1 MPIRSIYH
9 ISDIHIRAGDSER
22 SREQEYNA
30 AFENLFELL
39 KTFPSIDDKGLIVVT
54 GDLFHNKSLI
64 GPPGIEI
71 AVQLLQGLSEIAPT
85 VIIRGNH
92 DYRQDM
98 PDEKDLIT
106 AIMKYNI
113 PNLHYFNESGN
124 YEIENIGIG
133 LVAIQNALLA
143 NATSGVTKTLPA
155 FPSVSDFSPDITH
168 RVALFHGSITR
179 ARLQNGT
186 LYESGEGYPLEW
198 FDEYDLVLLGDIHL
212 QQVNRATKTGFDGSS
227 IGNATR
233 LNTYKTQKGTWAYPG
248 SLIQQDF
255 GESLLGHGL
264 LHWDLEKGQVTEYH
278 IHNTYGV
285 VKLQVDAEQNLNV
298 ILQKDTL
305 MSLEKAI
312 KMPWFPSQIH
322 CRVLGKGIKCNAL
335 LLDDIRRTLQ
345 DHKLLVLSISEMYP
359 PAQNHVFS
367 SRNETVLPT
376 YETKTPEGEE
386 SNDLASLNNPETWI
400 QYIQENCKDDSV
412 QKNNMWTTW
421 IQKPDTVLVPKNSIP
436 VALLPGIQIQ
446 NDKLY
451 KHVEAFRKEQEQ
463 QEREAGIQGTVTL
476 KHIEWSWLF
485 NYGPKNHYN
494 FTEAESK
501 LAILNA
507 KNGCGKSNFFEI
519 ICYAIFGKG
528 FPSRENSN
536 YTTAILNSQIPE
548 DENAYTK
555 IIFAINGKDYYIERI
570 FRIHS
575 NQRSIDYKKGSPCII
590 ALPSFEIVFQG
601 AKAVKDWIENTIGE
615 EKTFLASCM
624 LTQDGDCNFFTMEKG
639 EQKKL
644 IDNVF
649 SLNAVQKLELLLK
662 EACKAH
668 GTVSENLQ
676 AYLAGRKE
684 RKGVVE
690 ASKDVL
696 EQKLEEIEGQ
706 LMELEGNIQSAH
718 KKWSHLSP
726 RTFLKDKADYE
737 AELAGIHVEEGDVP
751 DLERL
756 KSERAVLTSK
766 VNPKA
771 KPSSKPDWPVM
782 REEGLEQSIQQW
794 SAEVYS
800 PQFEGL
806 DNEEERDPSLKSIA
820 ACRSALDEK
829 RIWQEGWKR
838 TKGFPFA
845 YKEGSEKDLE
855 KAEQELKAFEG
866 NGSKGGRPFTQDYS
880 KDKVAMLKKTLAPM
894 KPAADS
900 LQRISVLEKHAQEY
914 PKIESAWKT
923 CLKDLTNYTALIKEY
938 ETFPSN
944 PNCSA
949 CRAQPWKAAFE
960 DAKEQKVKLTAEKR
974 RLKPL
979 MDQYDNEFSGL
990 DEIQTLLKTERDGLA
1005 QRVGLEEQIQFIELA
1020 LKERELRETVEALR
1034 QSCQYHREEQDW
1046 SIRGRGVLLQLRVL
1060 LRESIEKASEWISW
1074 YQWKV
1079 KERLLEVEASIEQ
1092 GEKRRKH
1099 KELSGIVAAFEYWT
1113 REQRLVEERQELQLV
1128 AGRIQEE
1135 IQRLEAADGEA
1146 VKDALRE
1153 VDVRQELLKV
1163 LSVGFKGYRE
1173 WLYTKKL
1180 GPMLQEAVSGLLEH
1194 MCEGRPLFLEPEWL
1208 GSIDTFSWF
1217 LRDGVN
1223 RTIIEKASG
1232 FQRFITGM
1240 AMRIAMSHLGICKV
1254 VYENLII
1261 DEGFT
1266 ACDGENLEK
1275 VPAFLKKLLKD
1286 KLYKGVMLATH
1297 LEDLKACG
1305 DKQVGIERDG
1315 ITGMARLCVGTY
1327 VSAEA
1332 PKEPKVRKSVK
1343 NKLVI

>member
-22 SREQEYNA
+22 SREEEYNT

-39 KTFPSIDDKGLIVVT
+39 KTFPSIEDEGLIVVA
-54 GDLFHNKSLI
+54 GDIFHNKSII

-71 AVQLLQGLSEIAPT
+71 AVQLLQGLATIAPT
-85 VIIRGNH
+85 VVIRGNH

-113 PNLHYFNESGN
+113 SDRLSYLDDEEPEC

-133 LVAIQNALLA
+133 IVPIKKALLA
-143 NATSGVTKTLPA
+143 NATSGVATTLPP
-155 FPSVSDFSPDITH
+155 FPPISEFSPHITH
-168 RVALFHGSITR
+168 KIALFHGSITR
-179 ARLQNGT
+179 AKLQNG
-186 LYESGEGYPLEW
+186 YESGDGYPLEW

-212 QQVNRATKTGFDGSS
+212 QQVNRATKVGFDGSAV
-227 IGNATR
+227 GNATR

-278 IHNTYGV
+278 IHNAYGI
-285 VKLQVDAEQNLNV
+285 VKLQTDAEQNLNV

-305 MSLEKAI
+305 MPLDNAI
-312 KMPWFPSQIH
+312 KMPWFPNQIH
-322 CRVLGKGIKCNAL
+322 CRVLGKGVKCNAL

-345 DHKLLVLSISEMYP
+345 EHEKVVLSISEMYP
-359 PAQNHVFS
+359 PAQNHVFGS
-367 SRNETVLPT
+367 KNETVRNH
-376 YETKTPEGEE
+376 KTESSESEE
-386 SNDLASLNNPETWI
+386 IGDLASLNNPETWI
-400 QYIQENCKDDSV
+400 QYILENCKDEVV
-412 QKNNMWTTW
+412 QKNNIWATW
-421 IQKPDTVLVPKNSIP
+421 IQKPDTVLIPKNGIP
-436 VALLPGIQIQ
+436 AALLPGIQTQ

-485 NYGPKNHYN
+485 NYGSKNHYN
-494 FTEAESK
+494 FTEAESA
-501 LAILNA
+501 LTILNA
-507 KNGCGKSNFFEI
+507 KNGCGKSNFFEV
-519 ICYAIFGKG
+519 ICYALFGKG

-548 DENAYTK
+548 NENAYTK

-590 ALPSFEIVFQG
+590 ALPTFEIVFQG
-601 AKAVKDWIENTIGE
+601 AKAVKDWIDNTIGE

-649 SLNAVQKLELLLK
+649 SLNAVQRLELLLK

-668 GTVSENLQ
+668 STVSENLQ

-690 ASKDVL
+690 LSKDVL
-696 EQKLEEIEGQ
+696 EEKLEEIEGQ
-706 LMELEGNIQSAH
+706 LMELEGEIQSAH

-726 RTFLKDKADYE
+726 RTFLKDKAEYE
-737 AELAGIHVEEGDVP
+737 AELAGIEVEEGDVP

-806 DNEEERDPSLKSIA
+806 DNEEERDTSLKSIA

-845 YKEGSEKDLE
+845 YKEGNEKILE
-855 KAEQELKAFEG
+855 KAEQELKTFEG

-880 KDKVAMLKKTLAPM
+880 KDKVAMLKKTLASM
-894 KPAADS
+894 KPS
-900 LQRISVLEKHAQEY
+900 VEYQQRISVLENHAQEY

-949 CRAQPWKAAFE
+949 CKAQPWKAAFE
-960 DAKEQKVKLTAEKR
+960 DAKEQKVKLTFEKR

-1005 QRVGLEEQIQFIELA
+1005 RRVAMEEQIQFLEQG
-1020 LKERELRETVEALR
+1020 LKERELRETVEVLR
-1034 QSCQYHREEQDW
+1034 QSCQYHREEREW
-1046 SIRGRGVLLQLRVL
+1046 SKKERGVLLQLRVL

-1092 GEKRRKH
+1092 GEKRQKYR
-1099 KELSGIVAAFEYWT
+1099 ELTGIVAAFEPWA
-1113 REQRLVEERQELQLV
+1113 REQRLVEERQELQLA

-1153 VDVRQELLKV
+1153 IDVRQELLKV
-1163 LSVGFKGYRE
+1163 LSIGFKGYRE

-1180 GPMLQEAVSGLLEH
+1180 GPMLQEDISGLLEH

-1297 LEDLKACG
+1297 LEDLKTCG

-1315 ITGMARLCVGTY
+1315 VTGMARLHVGTY
-1327 VSAEA
+1327 VLAEP
-1332 PKEPKVRKSVK
+1332 PKEPKVRKSAK
-1343 NKLVI
+1343 NKLDS